1 MEEACTGAGTCLTR
15 LRLTLNTW
23 PQVVR
28 ASHHLHMQPCVGINP
43 MMSSRIAS
51 ARNRFD
57 NQAIQHMGDHTF
69 LLCIL
74 HLAWQSDSDAVV
86 RSDLGLMYGLLTA
99 NRRLTYFQFVQIHAK
114 LPLEESSP
122 I

>member
-1 MEEACTGAGTCLTR
+1 MGQHEALQMQEVCTGAGTCLTR

-43 MMSSRIAS
+43 MMSGKIAVRGIAS
-51 ARNRFD
+51 ITRQSNIR
-57 NQAIQHMGDHTF
+57 AITF

-74 HLAWQSDSDAVV
+74 HFA
-86 RSDLGLMYGLLTA
+86 
-99 NRRLTYFQFVQIHAK
+99 
-114 LPLEESSP
+114 
-122 I
+122 